1 MQSQSGSVGPHG
13 SFSAVS
19 AAAGTDILRAAE
31 VLRAGGL
38 VGMPTETVYGLAANA
53 LDVRAVAKVFA
64 AKGRPTFD
72 PLIVHLADVSEL
84 SRVVAHVPALA
95 LRLAE
100 ACWPGPLTLVLPK
113 ADCVPDLVT
122 SGLPGVGVRVPAHPM
137 AQQLLRMCGCPLAA
151 PSANPFG
158 GISPT
163 TASHVLEGLGD
174 RVDYVLDGGPC
185 RVGVESTVVSL
196 MGNVPV
202 LLRPGGVGP
211 ERLRELV
218 GEYETARADAGVD
231 DAAQPAPGMLSRH
244 YAPRTPLRLI
254 AAAERAVPSPGLR
267 SGLLTWGP
275 ELEIPGFDRIFRLCS
290 EGIPEICAAGF
301 FAGLRDLDSAGLDVI
316 IARQFRDVGLGVAL
330 NDRLRRGAAGGTQ

>member
-13 SFSAVS
+13 SVS
-19 AAAGTDILRAAE
+19 AAVGTDISRAAE

-72 PLIVHLADVSEL
+72 PLIVHLADLSEL
-84 SRVVAHVPALA
+84 SRVVSHVPAIA
-95 LRLAE
+95 LQLAE
-100 ACWPGPLTLVLPK
+100 VWPGPLTLVLPK

-137 AQQLLRMCGCPLAA
+137 AQQLLRTCGCPLAA

-174 RVDYVLDGGPC
+174 RLDYVLDGGPC

-196 MGNVPV
+196 MGGVPV

-218 GEYETARADAGVD
+218 GEYETARADADLD

-275 ELEIPGFDRIFRLCS
+275 ELEISGFDRIFRLCS

-301 FAGLRDLDSAGLDVI
+301 FAALRDLDSAGLDVI
-316 IARQFRDVGLGVAL
+316 IARKFLDVGLGVAL

>member
-1 MQSQSGSVGPHG
+1 MQSQSGGGRPQGSDLTVSQAVGTDL
-13 SFSAVS
+13 SR
-19 AAAGTDILRAAE
+19 AAGI
-31 VLRAGGL
+31 LRAGGL
-38 VGMPTETVYGLAANA
+38 VGMPTETVYGLAADAFN
-53 LDVRAVAKVFA
+53 VRAVARVFA

-72 PLIVHLADVSEL
+72 PLIVHLADISEL
-84 SRVVAHVPALA
+84 SRVVAQVPALA
-95 LRLAE
+95 WRLAE
-100 ACWPGPLTLVLPK
+100 SCWPGPLTLVMPK
-113 ADCVPDLVT
+113 SDSVPDLVT
-122 SGLPGVGVRVPAHPM
+122 AGLRGVGVRIPAHAM
-137 AQQLLRMCGCPLAA
+137 ARQLLRECGCPLAA

-163 TASHVLEGLGD
+163 TAAHVAAGLCD

-185 RVGVESTVVSL
+185 CVGVESTVVSL
-196 MGNVPV
+196 MGELPV

-218 GEYETARADAGVD
+218 GEYETARADAALD

-254 AAAERAVPSPGLR
+254 SATEPAIPSPGLR

-275 ELEIPGFDRIFRLCS
+275 ESEIPGFDRIFRLCS

-301 FAGLRDLDSAGLDVI
+301 FAALRDLDSAGLDVI
-316 IARQFRDVGLGVAL
+316 IAREFREAGLGVAL
-330 NDRLRRGAAGGTQ
+330 NDRLRRGAAGGIQ

>member
-1 MQSQSGSVGPHG
+1 MQSQSGNPLPWG
-13 SFSAVS
+13 STPGGMTQFGTDVVR
-19 AAAGTDILRAAE
+19 AAGI
-31 VLRAGGL
+31 LRAGGL

-53 LDVRAVAKVFA
+53 LDACAVAKVFA

-84 SRVVAHVPALA
+84 PAVVSAVPPLA
-95 LRLAE
+95 WRLAE
-100 ACWPGPLTLVLPK
+100 SCWPGPLTLVLPR
-113 ADCVPDLVT
+113 AASVPDLVT
-122 SGLPGVGVRVPAHPM
+122 SGLPGVGVRIPAHAM
-137 AQQLLRMCGCPLAA
+137 AQRLLREAGCPLAA

-163 TASHVLEGLGD
+163 TAAHVMAGLGG

-196 MGNVPV
+196 MGEIPV

-211 ERLRELV
+211 ERLAELL
-218 GEYETARADAGVD
+218 GHYETARPDAALED
-231 DAAQPAPGMLSRH
+231 SAQPAPGMLSRH

-254 AAAERAVPSPGLR
+254 AASDVAIPVPGLR

-275 ELEIPGFDRIFRLCS
+275 ESEIPGFDRIFRLCR
-290 EGIPEICAAGF
+290 EGNPEICAAGF
-301 FAGLRDLDSAGLDVI
+301 FAALRDLDSAGLDVI
-316 IARQFRDVGLGVAL
+316 IARQFRELGLGVAL
-330 NDRLRRGAAGGTQ
+330 NDRLRRGAAGGEK